1 MKNLRPLLTFTSLLL
16 QKAKNMWNPR
26 LYFVRWKTGWHR
38 PYQQWRRSLYSLTT
52 QILKACYHS
61 AFSCNSGMLKRR
73 VLALVDEKQ
82 VVYKRVNTSL
92 INNEGAA
99 AIVLSYYP
107 DCKACYH
114 SACSCE
120 TLGCKPHDSRFG
132 RWQSG
137 RLRGV
142 DTYLIN
148 NEEAAAIVLSY
159 YLNWKKCCHSAFS
172 YKTLRHGTS
181 FECEVVI

>member
-1 MKNLRPLLTFTSLLL
+1 
-16 QKAKNMWNPR
+16 
-26 LYFVRWKTGWHR
+26 
-38 PYQQWRRSLYSLTT
+38 
-52 QILKACYHS
+52 
-61 AFSCNSGMLKRR
+61 MLKRR

-120 TLGCKPHDSRFG
+120 TLGCKPHDSSFG

-159 YLNWKKCCHSAFS
+159 YLNWKVCCHSTFS
-172 YKTLRHGTS
+172 YGTMSYGTS
-181 FECEVVI
+181 LESRMWSCYLNYKINCYTVNKLIQLTTSYHIESVTWLYIDIYFKGMDLCLVRTHVNCFC